1 MRTLRRL
8 ALLALAA
15 LASLPL
21 TACGGSGGGD
31 GPGIVGRLTGDPD
44 DEVSPQLQS
53 LVEKALD
60 RGETDAPID
69 D

>member
-1 MRTLRRL
+1 MRTSRRI
-8 ALLALAA
+8 ALLALAVV
-15 LASLPL
+15 ASLPL
-21 TACGGSGGGD
+21 SACGGSGGGD

-60 RGETDAPID
+60 RNETDAPID